1 MISSE
6 SSNEAVD
13 MKMGT
18 SLSHLSPSNI
28 AEATSDLVPET
39 FMKVDG
45 AKVGMDFKKVFF
57 ML

>member
-1 MISSE
+1 
-6 SSNEAVD
+6 

-18 SLSHLSPSNI
+18 SVSHLSPSNI

-45 AKVGMDFKKVFF
+45 AKVGMNFGDWFF
-57 ML
+57 FYGYAPMNF

>member
-13 MKMGT
+13 IKMGT

-45 AKVGMDFKKVFF
+45 AKIGMDFGDF
-57 ML
+57 